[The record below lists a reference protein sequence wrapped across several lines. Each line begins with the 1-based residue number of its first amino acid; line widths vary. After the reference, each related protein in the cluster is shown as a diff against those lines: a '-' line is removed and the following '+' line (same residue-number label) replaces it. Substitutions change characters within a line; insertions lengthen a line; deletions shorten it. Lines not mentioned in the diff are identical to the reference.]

1 MDTRRVYRDWVE
13 GQGLV
18 TFAVNVGETDLLV
31 AAPRDLSR
39 EALASAARHRAT
51 VESYVRSH
59 PRFATSLQPVAA
71 REDAPDIARSMASAA
86 ALAGVGPLAAV
97 AGAIAEAVGLD
108 LLQLADEVIV
118 ENGGDIF
125 MRTRTRRVVG
135 LYAGRSALSG
145 KLGLVIEPEQ
155 TPLGICTSSGSF
167 GHSLSFGAADACT
180 VLARSVALAD
190 AVATSLANRIRS
202 AADLGSVLSSS
213 PIPADVVGVFATVD
227 SQVAIWGDIRLT
239 LIDAA
244 KP

>member
-18 TFAVNVGETDLLV
+18 TFTVNVGETDLLV

-51 VESYVRSH
+51 VETYIRSH
-59 PRFATSLQPVAA
+59 PRFATSLQPVEA
-71 REDAPDIARSMASAA
+71 RADAPDIAKSMANAA

-125 MRTRTRRVVG
+125 LSTRRRRTVG
-135 LYAGRSALSG
+135 LYAGRSPLSG
-145 KLGLVIEPEQ
+145 KLALVIEPEDS
-155 TPLGICTSSGSF
+155 PLGICTSSGSF
-167 GHSLSFGAADACT
+167 GRSLSFGLADACT
-180 VLARSVALAD
+180 VLARSAALAD

-202 AADLGSVLSSS
+202 AEDLSGVLTSSL
-213 PIPADVVGVFATVD
+213 IPAGVTGVFATVD
-227 SQVAIWGDIRLT
+227 SQVAVWHDIRLT
-239 LIDAA
+239 RIDTS

>member
-18 TFAVNVGETDLLV
+18 SFAVNVGETDLLV

-51 VESYVRSH
+51 VESYIRSH
-59 PRFATSLQPVAA
+59 PRFATSLQPVEA
-71 REDAPDIARSMASAA
+71 RDDAPGIAKSMASAA

-125 MRTRTRRVVG
+125 LSTRRRRTVG
-135 LYAGRSALSG
+135 LYAGRSPLSG
-145 KLGLVIEPEQ
+145 KLALVIEPEDS
-155 TPLGICTSSGSF
+155 PLGICTSSGSF
-167 GHSLSFGAADACT
+167 GHSLSFGLADACT
-180 VLARSVALAD
+180 VLARSAALAD

-202 AADLGSVLSSS
+202 TEDLSSALTWS
-213 PIPADVVGVFATVD
+213 RVPEGVSGVFATID
-227 SQVAIWGDIRLT
+227 SQVAVWGDVRLT
-239 LIDAA
+239 NIDTTRS
-244 KP
+244 